1 MRNLWMLTTLGILI
15 LNTTKASAFT
25 FNEATA
31 GDLPMSTSPEDLPQF
46 ILDSG
51 LNTFSGEVS
60 FTYPQLG
67 VVIIDVDAFAFI
79 VPTEN
84 TLESITINI
93 SSLITPNS
101 DAITSIGFSLLGEN
115 LSTSEEEFR
124 IPSEN
129 LSLFTSILPLENGL
143 FLLASTRL
151 AGGVPLGGV
160 TRAAYTFSLNVIP
173 SESTPSES
181 IPEPSSV
188 LSVLTFGALGVG
200 AVRKRRCCK
209 STR

>member
-1 MRNLWMLTTLGILI
+1 MLTTLGILI